1 MVPVM
6 REPHTNLTERR
17 MHTHAVRRLGM
28 PVLYQLCGVFSMIDE
43 EMRIPK
49 GSDEAYL
56 SKVPGSSTTT
66 TRPAGRPACPDSLS
80 PESSPLP
87 CPALFVSSQ
96 LKSRYGRHA
105 AYVAPRVDSSSSGSF
120 GVRHYAGPV
129 VYDVAGFIEKNRD
142 TLSADVMQALQVGTN
157 HDHQAAPPAS
167 DTGGG
172 GTPVDRRQSARQTLP
187 LTARMP

>member
-17 MHTHAVRRLGM
+17 VHTHVVPPSWDARVVSAVRR
-28 PVLYQLCGVFSMIDE
+28 VLDDRRGDAHPQGQRRGLPQQGTRKQHNDD
-43 EMRIPK
+43 
-49 GSDEAYL
+49 DEAGL
-56 SKVPGSSTTT
+56 
-66 TRPAGRPACPDSLS
+66 PACLPRL
-80 PESSPLP
+80 PLILVLAPALP
-87 CPALFVSSQ
+87 CPAVWSQ

-105 AYVAPRVDSSSSGSF
+105 AYVAPRVDSSSGSF

-157 HDHQAAPPAS
+157 HDQ
-167 DTGGG
+167 
-172 GTPVDRRQSARQTLP
+172 QQLP
-187 LTARMP
+187 LPLIVLAAHRSSAVRQRGKRCR